1 MKPSH
6 QELNKA
12 LTQGVSH
19 TADVAVLG
27 VVKKPQLKKV
37 KLKAI
42 YHTSENP
49 DLYRLDNAFDIL
61 FEETLRQM
69 SDLTTNDN

>member
-1 MKPSH
+1 MNPSH
-6 QELNKA
+6 QELNTA
-12 LTQGVSH
+12 LTQRVSH
-19 TADVAVLG
+19 TADVAVFG
-27 VVKKPQLKKV
+27 VAKKPQRKKIE
-37 KLKAI
+37 LKAI
-42 YHTSENP
+42 YQTSENS

>member
-1 MKPSH
+1 MKPSP
-6 QELNKA
+6 QELNTA
-12 LTQGVSH
+12 LTQSISH

-27 VVKKPQLKKV
+27 MAKKPKPKKV
-37 KLKAI
+37 KLRVI
-42 YHTSENP
+42 YQTTESP

>member
-6 QELNKA
+6 QELNTGLPQSVQHIA
-12 LTQGVSH
+12 N
-19 TADVAVLG
+19 VAVLG
-27 VVKKPQLKKV
+27 VAKKPKHKKV
-37 KLKAI
+37 ELKVI
-42 YHTSENP
+42 YQTFEST

-61 FEETLRQM
+61 FEETLRQI

>member
-12 LTQGVSH
+12 LTQSVSH

-27 VVKKPQLKKV
+27 VAKKQKRKKV
-37 KLKAI
+37 ELKVI
-42 YHTSENP
+42 YQTSESP

>member
-1 MKPSH
+1 MKPSR
-6 QELNKA
+6 QELNTA
-12 LTQGVSH
+12 LTQSVSH

-27 VVKKPQLKKV
+27 VAKKPKRKKIE
-37 KLKAI
+37 LKAI
-42 YHTSENP
+42 YQTSENP

-69 SDLTTNDN
+69 GDLTTNDN

>member
-6 QELNKA
+6 QELNTA
-12 LTQGVSH
+12 LPQSISH
-19 TADVAVLG
+19 TTDAAVLG
-27 VVKKPQLKKV
+27 MAKKPKHKKV
-37 KLKAI
+37 EPKVI
-42 YHTSENP
+42 YQTSESP

-61 FEETLRQM
+61 FEETLRQR

>member
-1 MKPSH
+1 MRSSH

-12 LTQGVSH
+12 LPQSVQH
-19 TADVAVLG
+19 IADVAVLG
-27 VVKKPQLKKV
+27 VAKKPKHKKV
-37 KLKAI
+37 ELKVI
-42 YHTSENP
+42 YQTSQNP

-61 FEETLRQM
+61 FAETLSQM

>member
-12 LTQGVSH
+12 LAQSISH
-19 TADVAVLG
+19 TVDVAVLG
-27 VVKKPQLKKV
+27 VAKKPKRKRVELKV
-37 KLKAI
+37 I
-42 YHTSENP
+42 YQTSESP